1 MSQTKPL
8 GDRLVNGI
16 SKRILH
22 ARKYLYQNLK
32 PLDSQQPKR
41 IVFIFGCQRSGTTLM
56 QQIFDR
62 DFHTKVYGEFDA
74 KVYAEY
80 SEAGRSANGKHFR
93 LKPLEEVKA
102 VMDRDR
108 ARLIVAKPIVET
120 QNALKLLAYFPGSKA
135 LFMYRNYAA
144 VASSNLKLFGRM
156 NGINNLWPIVNGASP
171 NWRSEGVRQEIR
183 AMVAARF
190 HEDMNPYDAAALFWY
205 VRNRFFFDL
214 GLDRHPAVKPFK
226 YEALVRD
233 PSGMIRRVYRLVDRE
248 PPRARGTVVRGE
260 AGSRKE
266 IKLSADIDQLCRE
279 LLERLDR
286 AFADAWTSGDRV
298 RLDAP
303 VACTAGLA

>member
-1 MSQTKPL
+1 MTKPL

-32 PLDSQQPKR
+32 SLDSQEPKK

-56 QQIFDR
+56 QQIFDK
-62 DFHTKVYGEFDA
+62 DFNTKVYGEFDA
-74 KVYAEY
+74 KVYGEY
-80 SEAGRSANGKHFR
+80 SETGRSANGKHFR

-190 HEDMNPYDAAALFWY
+190 HENMNPYDAAALFWY

-214 GLDRHPAVKPFK
+214 ALDQHPSVMPFR
-226 YEALVRD
+226 YEDLLRSPADMIARVYHFVGMECPPAGAPLVRGAS
-233 PSGMIRRVYRLVDRE
+233 SGNGKDV
-248 PPRARGTVVRGE
+248 
-260 AGSRKE
+260 
-266 IKLSADIDQLCRE
+266 KLSPDIDRLCRD
-279 LLERLDR
+279 LLARLDH
-286 AFADAWTSGDRV
+286 AFAQAGTSGERV
-298 RLDAP
+298 ARHAA
-303 VACTAGLA
+303 VARTAGLA